1 MNKILMD
8 EEFRISNSGSY
19 IITCSGRVT
28 INICEVKEDIDLNII
43 LNDDAILDVNDFNLH
58 AKTTKIIVNQ
68 NNNSKFTYN
77 HTFKISDEYNFFYK
91 AVINGDNNVNNIN
104 ISGVSNGMV
113 KMDVDGVVK
122 EHSKNN
128 ELNENI
134 KILTIDG
141 KAFIS
146 PMLHVNALDVIANHN
161 TAISNV
167 REDEIFYLMSK
178 GISREKSIG
187 LIEDG
192 YLYGLF
198 KNNKEFLSL
207 INKISGGEFIE

>member
-8 EEFRISNSGSY
+8 EEFRISNGESY
-19 IITCSGRVT
+19 ILTCSGRVT
-28 INICEVKEDIDLNII
+28 INIYDHLSDIDLNII
-43 LNDDAILDVNDFNLH
+43 LNDDAILDVNDFNLNN
-58 AKTTKIIVNQ
+58 KTTKIMITQ

-77 HTFKISDEYNFFYK
+77 HTFKINGEYNFFYK

-178 GISREKSIG
+178 GIGRKKAIG
-187 LIEDG
+187 LIENG
-192 YLYGLF
+192 YVYGLF
-198 KNNKEFLSL
+198 KNNKEFLNL
-207 INKISGGEFIE
+207 IKKNIGGDFIE